1 MTRYQIHEGEL
12 FLPENASD
20 QSISAFGLTLG
31 EPAGTK
37 PPEFSFVVSR
47 QPMPSGMTA
56 HAYTD
61 QQIKSYPQMLNGFR
75 LIDRTAAPV
84 GGQAAALIELT
95 WQSDHGLM
103 HQRQAILA
111 CGTLDGRPAVALSLT
126 GTTREGLQEKYRDTF
141 FQMLY
146 GFKMR
151 AY

>member
-1 MTRYQIHEGEL
+1 MNRYQIHEGEL
-12 FLPENASD
+12 LLPENATD
-20 QSISAFGLTLG
+20 QSIAAFGLTLG
-31 EPAGTK
+31 QPAGAN

-47 QPMPSGMTA
+47 QPLPDRMTIHTYA
-56 HAYTD
+56 D
-61 QQIKSYPQMLNGFR
+61 QQLKNYPQMLNGFQ
-75 LIDRTAAPV
+75 LLDRTAAPV

-103 HQRQAILA
+103 HQRQAIIA
-111 CGTLDGRPAVALSLT
+111 CGPLDGRSAVALSLT

-151 AY
+151 A